1 MPLASLTRR
10 LLRPRMD
17 GLIGRAPSSGITT
30 AQLAEAAPAHL
41 ICRTRRSENRELDLY
56 TPKSARKAS
65 SREPYP
71 GFAIW
76 TDFSLVSHCRVA
88 TERSI
93 PHCWPPQRV
102 TKV

>member
-65 SREPYP
+65 SREPY
-71 GFAIW
+71 
-76 TDFSLVSHCRVA
+76 TDFALDRLACVDHCSGA
-88 TERSI
+88 TWIGEHGRQYN
-93 PHCWPPQRV
+93 CMFG
-102 TKV
+102 